1 MSTGL
6 TLEEARIRYKEYLAA
21 EQAVLLGQ
29 EYELATGEKLKREN
43 LDRIRKGMQ
52 YWEDK
57 CNELDAKIS
66 SVLGVYPIGLK

>member
-6 TLEEARIRYKEYLAA
+6 TLKEAQIRYREYLAA
-21 EQAVLLGQ
+21 EQAILLGQ
-29 EYELATGEKLKREN
+29 EYELANGEKLKREN

-57 CNELDAKIS
+57 CTELSAKIS
-66 SVLGVYPIGLK
+66 NGIGIYPIGLK

>member
-6 TLEEARIRYKEYLAA
+6 TLEEAQIRYREYLAA

-29 EYELATGEKLKREN
+29 EYELSNGEKLKREN

-57 CNELDAKIS
+57 CNEINSKTS
-66 SVLGVYPIGLK
+66 SVLGIYPIGLK

>member
-6 TLEEARIRYKEYLAA
+6 TLEEAQIRYREYLAA

-29 EYELATGEKLKREN
+29 EYELANGEKLKREN

-57 CNELDAKIS
+57 CNELNAKVPNS
-66 SVLGVYPIGLK
+66 LGIYPIGLK

>member
-6 TLEEARIRYKEYLAA
+6 TLEEARIRYREYLAA

-29 EYELATGEKLKREN
+29 EYELSNGEKLKREN

-57 CNELDAKIS
+57 
-66 SVLGVYPIGLK
+66 